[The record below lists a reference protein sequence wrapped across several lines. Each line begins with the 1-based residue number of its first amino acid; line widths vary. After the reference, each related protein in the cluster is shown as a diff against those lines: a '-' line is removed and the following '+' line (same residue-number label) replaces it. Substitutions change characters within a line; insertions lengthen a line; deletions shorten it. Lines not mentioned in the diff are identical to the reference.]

1 MSKNERPLLWI
12 ASSYSDLMQFPPQ
25 VIDDMGFALGLAQEG
40 GISANA
46 KPWKGEG
53 GGVFEIAE
61 PFEGNAYR
69 TVYAVRFAR
78 AVYVLHC
85 FQKKSPSGVRTA
97 LTDVELIHKRLT
109 TAQKDYEA
117 RYGKD
122 K

>member
-12 ASSYSDLMQFPPQ
+12 ASSHEDLPAFPDA
-25 VIDDMGFALGLAQEG
+25 VIDDIGYALGLAQEG
-40 GISANA
+40 GMSASA

-53 GGVFEIAE
+53 GGVFEISQA
-61 PFEGNAYR
+61 FEGNAFR
-69 TVYAVRFAR
+69 ALYAVRFVQ

-85 FQKKSPSGVRTA
+85 FQKKSPGGVRTPK
-97 LTDVELIHKRLT
+97 TDVELIHQRLD
-109 TAQKDYEA
+109 AAHKDYEA